1 MKTIL
6 EATKDP
12 SINRGL
18 LMSSIEQI
26 SDVSFRAGAEFAQR
40 WIPVDEELPID
51 RKLCIV
57 KDCNN
62 EYRIMIGEHIINWTY
77 PFIEKGYITHW
88 RPIEFN
94 L

>member
-6 EATKDP
+6 EAAKDYILGNRQGCP
-12 SINRGL
+12 STSESEDTDIF
-18 LMSSIEQI
+18 I
-26 SDVSFRAGAEFAQR
+26 SGVNFAQQ

-62 EYRIMIGEHIINWTY
+62 EYSIMIGEHIINWTY

-88 RPIEFN
+88 RKIN
-94 L
+94 IN

>member
-1 MKTIL
+1 MKTIS
-6 EATKDP
+6 EAAKDP

-18 LMSSIEQI
+18 LMSSISQI
-26 SDVSFRAGAEFAQR
+26 SDVSFASGVKFAQQ
-40 WIPVDEELPID
+40 WISVEDELPKD

-88 RPIEFN
+88 RKIN
-94 L
+94 IN